1 MVQSLA
7 LCNSV
12 VQLKDYC
19 GRPKGLMVVRES
31 VERHAIIIQP

>member
-7 LCNSV
+7 VCNNA
-12 VQLKDYC
+12 VQPRDYC
-19 GRPKGLMVVRES
+19 GRPKGVMVVRES